1 VREYILGLGGRLKVD
16 SEPGR
21 GTVFT
26 VWLPLRTPLA
36 EAAQA

>member
-1 VREYILGLGGRLKVD
+1 MDVT

-26 VWLPLRTPLA
+26 VTLKRA
-36 EAAQA
+36 R